1 MEFFN
6 EECPP
11 MRSAI
16 CYFRVDRKEICFF
29 RFILE
34 AYDGLAALRTLDP
47 RQGIVAVHIAPGR
60 DADFLD
66 LLADLKHSFRIEA
79 VKSDTITDDPIFF

>member
-16 CYFRVDRKEICFF
+16 CYFRVDRREISFF

-47 RQGIVAVHIAPGR
+47 RQGVVAVHIAPGR
-60 DADFLD
+60 DAEFRD
-66 LLADLKHSFRIEA
+66 LLADLKHTFRIEA
-79 VKSDTITDDPIFF
+79 VKSDMVDDDPSFL